1 MTKLDNGFKNDYMSV
16 MFYPKREYQKPY
28 IIVRDLTDLYNETTA
43 YTRKVRGIEKAWAFI
58 SQIMNNYE
66 LQEDLKIHDIT
77 KILDE
82 KFNLNVHYYCA
93 VD

>member
-28 IIVRDLTDLYNETTA
+28 IIVRDLTDLYNEPTA
-43 YTRKVRGIEKAWAFI
+43 YTKKVRGIEKAWAFI

-66 LQEDLKIHDIT
+66 LQDDMKMNDIT

-82 KFNLNVHYYCA
+82 KFNLDVHHYCA
-93 VD
+93 MD